1 MGKSWLS
8 FGGAKTCTDLQKAD
22 FSAGLKGVVDVIRK
36 AWPTDSWDFDDLRSA
51 LEKFDTL
58 SVRFTSPKPPGF
70 FERIEPSCFLTGS
83 EFSDWVKTLK
93 LSGAGSS
100 SSSFKGVPVGFPGAM
115 RAGGLGGL
123 VPADSFAGSP
133 AGSPAALKN
142 FLDNVGITKS
152 EVKPDWVRIGLLGG
166 NLLLLILL
174 IFVLVYRGREAP
186 SYYGYGSG

>member
-8 FGGAKTCTDLQKAD
+8 FGGAKTCTDLQEAD
-22 FSAGLKGVVDVIRK
+22 FKAELKGVKNVLQSAASTGALDWN
-36 AWPTDSWDFDDLRSA
+36 ALLLA

-70 FERIEPSCFLTGS
+70 FERIEPLCSLNGS
-83 EFSDWVKTLK
+83 EFNDWVKTVNLP
-93 LSGAGSS
+93 GAWSS
-100 SSSFKGVPVGFPGAM
+100 SSGFKGVRAGFPEAM
-115 RAGGLGGL
+115 RAGGLGDPIAPPPG
-123 VPADSFAGSP
+123 A
-133 AGSPAALKN
+133 AGSPAAKKN
-142 FLDNVGITKS
+142 FLDNVGLMKS

-186 SYYGYGSG
+186 SYYGYASG